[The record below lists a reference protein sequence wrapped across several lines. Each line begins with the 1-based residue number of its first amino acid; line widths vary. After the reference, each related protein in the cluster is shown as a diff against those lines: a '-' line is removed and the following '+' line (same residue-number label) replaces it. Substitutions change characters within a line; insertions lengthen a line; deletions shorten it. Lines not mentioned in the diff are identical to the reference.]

1 MPITGSSIVAAV
13 LAFAI
18 GTQALLK
25 EAPPLTP
32 SPSSLL
38 VISTSVSESSLPED
52 DLSSKQELDYAQ
64 RSNQQADYTQ
74 LRDLL
79 TSGKWKEAN
88 ALTSTLV
95 LRSAG
100 QEQRGYLVA
109 NDTKNLPCQNL
120 RTIDQLWLKS
130 SNGRFGFSVQARIW
144 QRIGGKDYKDSLR
157 FEKLVGWNKG
167 QLIPNPKTAPEGH
180 LPLRPSG
187 KEGIM
192 NAWGGW
198 WIAAMPARLKAC
210 GIIR

>member
-1 MPITGSSIVAAV
+1 MPITGSSIVATV

-18 GTQALLK
+18 GTHAMLK

-38 VISTSVSESSLPED
+38 VIPTSVSESSLPGD

-95 LRSAG
+95 LRLAG

-130 SNGRFGFSVQARIW
+130 SNSRFGFSVQARIW

-157 FEKLVGWNKG
+157 FEQLVGWNKE

-180 LPLRPSG
+180 LPLRPSE

>member
-1 MPITGSSIVAAV
+1 MTIVAAV

-18 GTQALLK
+18 GTHAMLK
-25 EAPPLTP
+25 VAPLTP

-38 VISTSVSESSLPED
+38 VIPTSVSESSLPGD
-52 DLSSKQELDYAQ
+52 DLSSKQQLDYAQ

-74 LRDLL
+74 LRNLL
-79 TSGKWKEAN
+79 TSGNWQEAN

-95 LRSAG
+95 LRLAA

-130 SNGRFGFSVQARIW
+130 SNGSFGFSVQARIW
-144 QRIGGKDYKDSLR
+144 QRIGGKDYQDSLR
-157 FEKLVGWNKG
+157 FEELVGWNKG

-180 LPLRPSG
+180 LPLRPAEQ
-187 KEGIM
+187 EGVM

-198 WIAAMPARLKAC
+198 WIAA
-210 GIIR
+210 